1 MFVPEHVR
9 AFPQPTLHRPG
20 AIFYLRWDRRRPGLK
35 MRQRHVRR
43 RDRLIGERLDQV
55 VEFFAGR
62 HGGIIMSAMVLF
74 DANRSPRPL
83 RLIAAFRGRFLP
95 DTDLIEHI

>member
-1 MFVPEHVR
+1 
-9 AFPQPTLHRPG
+9 
-20 AIFYLRWDRRRPGLK
+20 
-35 MRQRHVRR
+35 
-43 RDRLIGERLDQV
+43 
-55 VEFFAGR
+55 
-62 HGGIIMSAMVLF
+62 MVLF